1 MIPHRMTEKDKRMT
15 IKRNELYIMHGQAYT
30 EMTREL
36 LRRCG
41 LADLIPSRNALIGIK
56 PNLLAPIRADEGA
69 TTHPEVTEGVLIY
82 LREEGFENV
91 VILESSWVGDRTEIS
106 FEYCGYEQLSR
117 KYRAPLWDLQEDPGV
132 DVEARGMTLKVCK
145 RALDI
150 DFLINLP
157 VIKGHC
163 QTKMTGALKNLKGL
177 LPAGEKRRFHRM
189 GLHEPIA
196 HLCAALNQGFI
207 LADCI
212 CPDLSFEDGG
222 NPVQLDRLIAALDPV
237 LLDTYGCRLVGV
249 APEEVPYIGLASGL
263 GAGSCDPDEAR
274 ITHMHQ
280 SFEKGCA
287 VYRTDPGQAWDEESC
302 SGAGGYRTVMKLAEN
317 VHEIESC
324 SACYAGL
331 IPALRRL
338 EEEGLLQ
345 DLTKKIC
352 IGQGYRGKD
361 GELGVGNCTSRFRH
375 SLKGCPPT
383 QEEIYDYLKA
393 YCRSCTI

>member
-1 MIPHRMTEKDKRMT
+1 MAM
-15 IKRNELYIMHGQAYT
+15 KRNELCIMHGQAYT

-36 LRRCG
+36 LRRCE
-41 LADLIPSRNALIGIK
+41 LADLIPSRDALIGIK

-69 TTHPEVTEGVLIY
+69 TTHPEVAEGVLIY
-82 LREEGFENV
+82 LREEGFKNV
-91 VILESSWVGDRTEIS
+91 VILESSWVGDRTAIS
-106 FEYCGYEQLSR
+106 FEYCGYEELGR
-117 KYRAPLWDLQEDPGV
+117 KYQVPLWDLQEDPGV
-132 DVEARGMTLKVCK
+132 DVVSRDMTLKVCK
-145 RALDI
+145 RALDV

-177 LPAGEKRRFHRM
+177 LPASEKRRFHRM

-196 HLCAALNQGFI
+196 HLAAAAKQGFI

-212 CPDLSFEDGG
+212 CPDLAFEDGG
-222 NPVQLDRLIAALDPV
+222 NPVQLDRLIAGLDPV

-263 GAGSCDPDEAR
+263 GAGSCDPDDIR
-274 ITHMHQ
+274 ITHVDQH
-280 SFEKGCA
+280 FEEGHA
-287 VYRTDPGQAWDEESC
+287 VYQTDPGEAWVEEIC
-302 SGAGGYRTVMKLAEN
+302 SGAGRYRTVMRLAEN
-317 VHEIESC
+317 VQEVESC

-331 IPALRRL
+331 IPALRKL

-345 DLTKKIC
+345 NLAEKVC
-352 IGQGYRGKD
+352 IGQGYRGKS

-375 SLKGCPPT
+375 TLKGCPPS
-383 QEEIYDYLKA
+383 QEQIYEYLKT
-393 YCRSCTI
+393 YCRSCTIQPEVLQ